1 MTATTELVVPRS
13 IPMILLFVFRV
24 LVWQNALAAFRFAVR
39 AYRDT
44 VIAVRGLECL
54 GRNDYQI

>member
-1 MTATTELVVPRS
+1 
-13 IPMILLFVFRV
+13 MILLIVFRV

-44 VIAVRGLECL
+44 VIAVRGLACL